1 MKVFLLGLPGC
12 GKSTLG
18 REVAQL
24 LKRSFVDLDDEI
36 VKGEGQSVSHIF
48 GSLGEAQFRNIEKK
62 YLKQW
67 CDHKSDLVMAT
78 GGGTPCFL
86 DNLSLINASGLS
98 IFLDTTVSEIA
109 TRMMNTELAKRPLF
123 SGQDISTVA
132 GRIQEMR
139 MERIHFYSQARVTLS
154 GDHLNAQSIADEIL
168 LLES

>member
-1 MKVFLLGLPGC
+1 MKVFLIGLPGC

-24 LKRSFVDLDDEI
+24 LKRPFVDLDDEI
-36 VKGEGQSVSHIF
+36 VKGEGQPIGQIF
-48 GSLGEAQFRNIEKK
+48 GSQGEAQFRNIEKR
-62 YLKQW
+62 YLKKW
-67 CDHKSDLVMAT
+67 SDHAGDVVMAT

-86 DNLSLINASGLS
+86 DNMSLINASGLS

-123 SGQDISTVA
+123 AGQDISTIA

-139 MERIHFYSQARVTLS
+139 MARIHYYAQARVTLS
-154 GDHLNAQSIADEIL
+154 GDHLNAQSIAEEIL
-168 LLES
+168 ALES